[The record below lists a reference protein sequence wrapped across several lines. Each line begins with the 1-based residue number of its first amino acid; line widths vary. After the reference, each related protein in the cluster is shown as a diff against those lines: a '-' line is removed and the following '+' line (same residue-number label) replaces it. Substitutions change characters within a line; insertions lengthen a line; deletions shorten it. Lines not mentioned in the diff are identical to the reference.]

1 MSRSVTEVNDAHG
14 RYKEG
19 ILLSSHLRGVRGLR
33 YALVVPEDEAAVRGR
48 ATCDADGDV
57 GAVCDAGGVAEAAGS
72 AAGCAQEKWLTAV
85 FEDGE
90 GRRMQWRLKRQWVEA
105 LHACFAAPLVEV
117 RDLPLPDDVSKC
129 FFAALVVHLGVVE
142 SRRLPPVAVS

>member
-1 MSRSVTEVNDAHG
+1 MTEVNDAHG

-48 ATCDADGDV
+48 AKCDVDSDV
-57 GAVCDAGGVAEAAGS
+57 GAVTDAGGVADARS

-85 FEDGE
+85 FEDAE

-105 LHACFAAPLVEV
+105 LHACFTEPIVVV

-142 SRRLPPVAVS
+142 LRRLPPVAVS